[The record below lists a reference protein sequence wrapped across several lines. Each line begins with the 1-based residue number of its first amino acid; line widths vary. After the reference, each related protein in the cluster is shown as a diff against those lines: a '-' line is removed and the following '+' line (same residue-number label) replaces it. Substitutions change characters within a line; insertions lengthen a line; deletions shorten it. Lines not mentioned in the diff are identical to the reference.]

1 MLSKSMTF
9 ETIIALAVI
18 ALLVLVIGYL
28 VLRKREPAAVKQ
40 DAPMRHRGEIDVVAA
55 WPPQATRL
63 LTGVERAAH
72 ETLVKALP
80 ECIVFAQVPLAR
92 FIKVPRRYSYAEWM
106 NRVGHLCPDLVICD
120 RSTLVIGV
128 VLVKPV
134 RESERGEQR
143 RVVMTQVLKAASV
156 RVFLW
161 REEALPNPEAA
172 RAQLTQKL
180 PDVDIRPHGA
190 EEGALQTTRRAGPD
204 TIPVADVVAELSDV
218 NIHRE
223 PPSSTWF
230 DDLDSGRVP
239 LEGARDRPSS

>member
-1 MLSKSMTF
+1 MALDN
-9 ETIIALAVI
+9 IIAVAVI
-18 ALLVLVIGYL
+18 ALLALVIGYL

-40 DAPMRHRGEIDVVAA
+40 DVPMHAHGEIDVVAA

-63 LTGVERAAH
+63 LTAVERAAH

-80 ECIVFAQVPLAR
+80 ECVVFAQVPLAR

-106 NRVGHLCPDLVICD
+106 SRVGHLCPDLVICD

-134 RESERGEQR
+134 RESVRGEQR
-143 RVVMTQVLKAASV
+143 RVVMSQVLKAASV

-180 PDVDIRPHGA
+180 ADVGIRPRGA
-190 EEGALQTTRRAGPD
+190 EETAAQPARRAGPD
-204 TIPVADVVAELSDV
+204 TIPVGDVVAELGDV
-218 NIHRE
+218 NIHGE

-230 DDLDSGRVP
+230 DDLDSGRLP
-239 LEGARDRPSS
+239 LDGARDRPKS